1 MLWFSTMSLIIEAG
15 EVIATRLSKISLG
28 GSDGAAESLL
38 MVTEKISAAFETA
51 TILAGG
57 GNASHVVDNYR
68 KHVAANA
75 LRLRS
80 AS

>member
-1 MLWFSTMSLIIEAG
+1 MRWCSTISLAIEAG
-15 EVIATRLSKISLG
+15 GVIASRLSKISLG
-28 GSDGAAESLL
+28 GSDGAAETQL
-38 MVTEKISAAFETA
+38 MITEKISAAFETA

-75 LRLRS
+75 LRLRR
-80 AS
+80 